1 MSVIERLFSLHG
13 RVALITGAAGGI
25 GSVLAKGMA
34 DAGATVALAD
44 VRAAGAQ
51 SIAAGIREAGH
62 AAEAFVVDAARQES
76 IRSLVDAVAERFSR
90 IDILVNCAGI
100 NKREPLL
107 EVTQETFE
115 RILAVNLRGVFQLS
129 QAVAGIMIR
138 QGGGKIIHIGS
149 LTGEMALAGVSAYGV
164 SKAGVSQL
172 AMSMA
177 VEWARHNIQVNCI
190 VPGFMRTE
198 LTTALWADEAKAAW
212 MRGRIAAQRP
222 GEPDEL
228 LGAAILLAS
237 PGSSYVTGQTW
248 CVDGGVT
255 AGGHPW

>member
-1 MSVIERLFSLHG
+1 MILEKLFSLHG

-25 GSVLAKGMA
+25 GRVLSQGMA
-34 DAGATVALAD
+34 EAGAAVALAD
-44 VRAAGAQ
+44 LRAAETQSAAAEIRGAGGQ
-51 SIAAGIREAGH
+51 
-62 AAEAFVVDAARQES
+62 AEAFEVDVARQES
-76 IRSLVDAVAERFSR
+76 IRSLVAAVIERFGR

-100 NKREPLL
+100 NQREPLL
-107 EVTQETFE
+107 DVTEATFE

-129 QAVAGIMIR
+129 QAVARHMIR
-138 QGGGKIIHIGS
+138 QKGGKIIHIGS

-190 VPGFMRTE
+190 VPGFMRTA
-198 LTTALWADEAKAAW
+198 LTTVLWADAAKSAW
-212 MRGRIAAQRP
+212 MRGRIAAERP
-222 GEPDEL
+222 GEPEEL
-228 LGAAILLAS
+228 LGTAILLAS
-237 PGSSYVTGQTW
+237 PASSYITGQTW

>member
-1 MSVIERLFSLHG
+1 MLLESLFSLSG
-13 RVALITGAAGGI
+13 RVALITGAAGGL
-25 GSVLAKGMA
+25 GQVLSEGMA
-34 DAGATVALAD
+34 AAGAAVALAD
-44 VRAAGAQ
+44 IRADETKAN
-51 SIAAGIREAGH
+51 AAAIGRKGQR
-62 AAEAFVVDAARQES
+62 AEAFQVDVARQPS
-76 IRSLVDAVAERFSR
+76 VRNLVDAVMGHFGR

-107 EVTQETFE
+107 DVTEETFE
-115 RILAVNLRGVFQLS
+115 RILAVNLRGVYQLS
-129 QAVAGIMIR
+129 QAVAKPMIR

-177 VEWARHNIQVNCI
+177 VEWARYNIQVNCI

-212 MRGRIAAQRP
+212 MRGRIAAERP
-222 GEPDEL
+222 GEPAEL

-237 PGSSYVTGQTW
+237 PASSYITGQTW

-255 AGGHPW
+255 AGGRHW

>member
-1 MSVIERLFSLHG
+1 MILESLFSLQG
-13 RVALITGAAGGI
+13 RVALVTGAAGGI
-25 GSVLAKGMA
+25 GRILSEGMA
-34 DAGATVALAD
+34 GAGAAVALAD
-44 VRAAGAQ
+44 VRQ
-51 SIAAGIREAGH
+51 NENEALATALCCEGRQ
-62 AAEAFVVDAARQES
+62 AEAFAVDVAQRAS
-76 IRSLVDAVAERFSR
+76 IRSLVDAVMGRFGR

-100 NKREPLL
+100 NRREPILD
-107 EVTQETFE
+107 VTEETFD
-115 RILAVNLRGVFQLS
+115 RILAVNLRGVYQLS
-129 QAVAGIMIR
+129 QAVAEPMIQ

-177 VEWARHNIQVNCI
+177 VEWARYNIQVNCI

-198 LTTALWADEAKAAW
+198 LTTPLWADETKAAW
-212 MRGRIAAQRP
+212 MRGRIAAERP
-222 GEPDEL
+222 GEPSEL

-237 PGSSYVTGQTW
+237 PASSYITGQTW

-255 AGGHPW
+255 AGGRPW

>member
-1 MSVIERLFSLHG
+1 MVVEKLFSLQG

-25 GSVLAKGMA
+25 GRVLCEGMA
-34 DAGATVALAD
+34 GAGAAVALAD
-44 VRAAGAQ
+44 IRAAAMEPVAA
-51 SIAAGIREAGH
+51 SIHAMGREA
-62 AAEAFVVDAARQES
+62 ECFEVDVSSKDS
-76 IRSLVDAVAERFSR
+76 IRKRVEGVMARFGR

-100 NKREPLL
+100 NQREPIL
-107 EVTQETFE
+107 EVAEETFE
-115 RILAVNLRGVFQLS
+115 RILAVNLRGVYQLS
-129 QAVAGIMIR
+129 QAVVGHMIR

-149 LTGEMALAGVSAYGV
+149 LTNEMGLSGVSVYGA

-177 VEWARHNIQVNCI
+177 IEWAHHNIQVNCI

-212 MRGRIAAQRP
+212 MRGRIAAERP
-222 GEPDEL
+222 GEPEEL
-228 LGAAILLAS
+228 LGTAILLAS
-237 PGSSYVTGQTW
+237 PASSYITGQTW

-255 AGGHPW
+255 AGGRHW

>member
-1 MSVIERLFSLHG
+1 LFSLQG

-25 GSVLAKGMA
+25 GRVLCEGMA
-34 DAGATVALAD
+34 GAGAAVALAD
-44 VRAAGAQ
+44 IRAAAMEPVAA
-51 SIAAGIREAGH
+51 SVHAAGREAECF
-62 AAEAFVVDAARQES
+62 EADVSCKDS
-76 IRSLVDAVAERFSR
+76 IRKLVAGVIDRFGR

-100 NKREPLL
+100 NQREPIL
-107 EVTQETFE
+107 EVAEETFE
-115 RILAVNLRGVFQLS
+115 RIIAVNLRGVYQLS
-129 QAVAGIMIR
+129 QAVASHMIR

-149 LTGEMALAGVSAYGV
+149 LTNEMGLFGVSVYGA

-177 VEWARHNIQVNCI
+177 IEWARHNIQVNCI

-212 MRGRIAAQRP
+212 MRGRIAAKRA
-222 GEPDEL
+222 GEPEEL
-228 LGAAILLAS
+228 LGTAILLAS
-237 PGSSYVTGQTW
+237 PASSYITGQTW

-255 AGGHPW
+255 AGGCHW

>member
-1 MSVIERLFSLHG
+1 MIIESLFSLQG

-25 GSVLAKGMA
+25 GRVLSEGMA
-34 DAGATVALAD
+34 DAGAAVALAD
-44 VRAAGAQ
+44 VRADETKALAA
-51 SIAAGIREAGH
+51 SIRREGRQ
-62 AAEAFVVDAARQES
+62 AEAFQVDVVRRES
-76 IRSLVDAVAERFSR
+76 IRSLVDGVLGRFER

-100 NKREPLL
+100 NQREPLL
-107 EVTQETFE
+107 DVTEDTFD

-129 QAVAGIMIR
+129 QAVAEPMIR

-177 VEWARHNIQVNCI
+177 IEWARHNIQVNCI

-212 MRGRIAAQRP
+212 MRGRIAAERP

-228 LGAAILLAS
+228 LGTAILLAS
-237 PGSSYVTGQTW
+237 PASSYITGQTW

-255 AGGHPW
+255 AGGRHW

>member
-1 MSVIERLFSLHG
+1 MILETLFSLQG

-25 GSVLAKGMA
+25 GRVLSKGMA
-34 DAGATVALAD
+34 DAGAAVALAD
-44 VRAAGAQ
+44 LRTVEMDSVAAE
-51 SIAAGIREAGH
+51 IREMDRP
-62 AAEAFVVDAARQES
+62 AEAFAVDVARQDS
-76 IRSLVDAVAERFSR
+76 IRRLVAAVLERFKR
-90 IDILVNCAGI
+90 VDILVNCAGI
-100 NKREPLL
+100 NKREPIL
-107 EVTQETFE
+107 EVTEETFG

-129 QAVAGIMIR
+129 QAVAEPMIR

-177 VEWARHNIQVNCI
+177 VEWARHNIQVNCV
-190 VPGFMRTE
+190 VPGFMRTD
-198 LTTALWADEAKAAW
+198 LTTALWADEAKAGW
-212 MRGRIAAQRP
+212 MRGRIAARRP

-228 LGAAILLAS
+228 LGTAILLAS
-237 PGSSYVTGQTW
+237 PASSYITGQTW